1 VFRKITSPQLARKVE
16 FFFAAL
22 AIQFFAMQVIVGFSL
37 TSLAINKEHRIF
49 FAVSFLVMYFIGMLR
64 LVLEKITPYFYIENE
79 WLFIS
84 KTVFWKPHKIKLED
98 ISDVVFAREVNQVN
112 GGTKFHKFVFQ
123 LTTGEKFEYKPKKQ
137 ENEFFNEITSFLQNN
152 INTLPSGAFPDF
164 PLATKPE
171 SKFKLSNKA
180 TSIIIWIFILL
191 LYGFYFYHIFFIRL

>member
-1 VFRKITSPQLARKVE
+1 MFKKITSPQLARKVE

-22 AIQFFAMQVIVGFSL
+22 AIQFIVGFSL
-37 TSLAINKEHRIF
+37 TSLTINKDHHIF
-49 FAVSFLVMYFIGMLR
+49 FTVSILAIYFIAILR

-79 WLFIS
+79 LLFIS
-84 KTVFWKPHKIKLED
+84 KTVFWKPHKIRLED
-98 ISDVVFAREVNQVN
+98 ISDIIFAREVDQIN

-171 SKFKLSNKA
+171 PKFKLSHKA
-180 TSIIIWIFILL
+180 TAIIIWMLVLL
-191 LYGFYFYHIFFIRL
+191 MYGAYFYLMFFTAS